1 MAKVLVILKVFPDSP
16 ERDLNELIENIEKAL
31 PQGVELIQHE
41 KVPVAFGLNLLK
53 LYLSMPEES
62 EGGTSSLEEAIKKV
76 EGVSEIEVEAVHRVS
91 Y

>member
-1 MAKVLVILKVFPDSP
+1 MAKVLVILKVFPDGP
-16 ERDLNELIENIEKAL
+16 ERNLDELLENIKKAL
-31 PQGVELIQHE
+31 PEGVELIQHE

-62 EGGTSSLEEAIKKV
+62 EGGTSKLEEAIKGV
-76 EGVSEIEVEAVHRVS
+76 EGVSEVEVEAVHRVS